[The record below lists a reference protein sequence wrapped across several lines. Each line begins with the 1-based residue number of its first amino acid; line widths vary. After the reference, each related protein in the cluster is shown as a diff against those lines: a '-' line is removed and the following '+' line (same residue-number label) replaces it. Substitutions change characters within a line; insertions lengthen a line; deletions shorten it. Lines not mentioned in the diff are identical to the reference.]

1 MVDRLQPALALP
13 RKLPG
18 ESLLESGN
26 ELGLVKYDAARH
38 ALQAARTVDEVKSIK
53 NKAEAVRMY
62 ALQAHDAEMV
72 NLATEIKVRAMRRL
86 GELLSEMELKPGNP
100 HHDKVNGRAPHTI
113 KPTLAQM
120 GIAKHESAL
129 TQKIAA
135 VPEDEFEQAM
145 RELHTAERISQSVIG
160 PLIDNRSY
168 RSTGE
173 DNDEW
178 YTPAKYIEAARSV
191 LGKIDC
197 DPASTKAANKIVKA
211 ATYWTADD
219 DGLTKTWRG
228 SVFLNPPN
236 SRGLIAAFI
245 GKLVKEIDAGRTT
258 AAILVTHSSTE
269 TKWFI
274 KAQAKATLIFFTDH
288 RINFV

>member
-100 HHDKVNGRAPHTI
+100 HHDKVNGRAP
-113 KPTLAQM
+113 
-120 GIAKHESAL
+120 
-129 TQKIAA
+129 
-135 VPEDEFEQAM
+135 
-145 RELHTAERISQSVIG
+145 
-160 PLIDNRSY
+160 
-168 RSTGE
+168 
-173 DNDEW
+173 
-178 YTPAKYIEAARSV
+178 
-191 LGKIDC
+191 
-197 DPASTKAANKIVKA
+197 
-211 ATYWTADD
+211 
-219 DGLTKTWRG
+219 
-228 SVFLNPPN
+228 
-236 SRGLIAAFI
+236 
-245 GKLVKEIDAGRTT
+245 
-258 AAILVTHSSTE
+258 
-269 TKWFI
+269 
-274 KAQAKATLIFFTDH
+274 
-288 RINFV
+288 